1 MMMAVTATAAT
12 AMLPTHRPD
21 GIILFAHG
29 SRDPLWRGPIEAVA
43 KRIRVDHPQL
53 PVACAY
59 LELCEPSLPD
69 AAKQMISQL
78 QSAINSIAIHADSML
93 ATARKCLRIRI
104 VPMFLGMGKH
114 AREDLPDLAALL
126 RATHPEVEFEITPT
140 VGEDA
145 RVTALLAQIA
155 GQAEISVRLAYMA
168 DKET

>member
-1 MMMAVTATAAT
+1 MTLSRT
-12 AMLPTHRPD
+12 PD

-29 SRDPLWRGPIEAVA
+29 SRDPLWRGPIEAVSS
-43 KRIRVDHPQL
+43 RIRADHPQL

-69 AAKQMISQL
+69 AAAQMLAQL
-78 QSAINSIAIHADSML
+78 QITINSVANYPDSMSAIGSKSL
-93 ATARKCLRIRI
+93 KIRI

-114 AREDLPDLAALL
+114 AREDLPELASAL
-126 RATHPEVEFEITPT
+126 RSSHPSVAFEITAT

-155 GQAEISVRLAYMA
+155 TA
-168 DKET
+168 